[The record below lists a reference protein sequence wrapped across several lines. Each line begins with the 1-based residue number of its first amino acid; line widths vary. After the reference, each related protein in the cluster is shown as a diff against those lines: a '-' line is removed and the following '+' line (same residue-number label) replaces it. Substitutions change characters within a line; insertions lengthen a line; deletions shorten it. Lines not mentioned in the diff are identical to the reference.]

1 MKLYVNSKSRA
12 SGTHDAD
19 FAISLP
25 RPLVI
30 RGRQKAFIDSVILSN
45 SFYTIRFNE
54 NDQIYLREDVSVF
67 RIITIPEG
75 QYQAFSLRDTILAQ
89 LQNGNT
95 LGGNYTVDFSI
106 VTQRLTINQTGLGTF
121 HIYSGQLLK
130 NNLSVW
136 NDAATTAMGAAA
148 PLITTLRSSDG
159 VTGLVGD
166 ALLSGAGPNAGSTIP
181 LVAIDAVNVQPYS
194 QLFLRSSLADTT
206 SVMTSNGGSDII
218 RRIVIGQTALNDL
231 CFDAHS
237 LGFDSID
244 LKDRELNS
252 MEFSLTDSSNRIVNT
267 RGHEISFSIIFV
279 PVEE

>member
-45 SFYTIRFNE
+45 SFYSIRFNE
-54 NDQIYLREDVSVF
+54 NDQIYLREGANVF
-67 RIITIPEG
+67 RILTIPEG
-75 QYQAFSLRDTILAQ
+75 QYQAFSLRDAILIQ
-89 LQNGNT
+89 LQNGKT
-95 LGGNYTVDFSI
+95 LGGDYTVDFSL
-106 VTQRLTINQTGLGTF
+106 VTQRLTIGQLGIGTF
-121 HIYSGQLLK
+121 HIFSGQLLK
-130 NNLSVW
+130 DNLSLW
-136 NDAATTAMGAAA
+136 NNASFAAMGGAA

-159 VTGLVGD
+159 VTGFVGD
-166 ALLSGAGPNAGSTIP
+166 ALLSGAGPSGGSTIP
-181 LVAIDAVNVQPYS
+181 IVAIDASNVQPYN

-206 SVMTSNGGSDII
+206 QVMTSNGGSDII

-252 MEFSLTDSSNRIVNT
+252 IEFSLTDSNNRIVNT

-279 PVEE
+279 PVED

>member
-45 SFYTIRFNE
+45 SFYSIRFNE
-54 NDQIYLREDVSVF
+54 NDQIYLREGANVF
-67 RIITIPEG
+67 RILTIPEG
-75 QYQAFSLRDTILAQ
+75 QYQAFSLRDAIFTQ
-89 LQNGNT
+89 LQTGKT
-95 LGGNYTVDFSI
+95 LGGDYTVEFST
-106 VTQRLTINQTGLGTF
+106 VTQRLTIGQLAVGSF
-121 HIYSGQLLK
+121 HIFSGQLLK
-130 NNLSVW
+130 DNLSLW
-136 NDAATTAMGAAA
+136 NNASFAVGGGS

-166 ALLSGAGPNAGSTIP
+166 ALLSGAGPSAGSTIP
-181 LVAIDAVNVQPYS
+181 IVAIDASNVQPYN

-206 SVMTSNGGSDII
+206 QVMTSNGGSDII
-218 RRIVIGQTALNDL
+218 RRIVIGQTPINDL

-244 LKDRELNS
+244 IKDRELNS
-252 MEFSLTDSSNRIVNT
+252 IAFSLTDSNNRIVNT